1 MMVRYSRQGR
11 NWLLASAAAVP
22 AAAAVSNGVPAKRK
36 AKLPAASFVVLWHA
50 FLWEM
55 NRLV

>member
-11 NWLLASAAAVP
+11 NWLLAAAVP